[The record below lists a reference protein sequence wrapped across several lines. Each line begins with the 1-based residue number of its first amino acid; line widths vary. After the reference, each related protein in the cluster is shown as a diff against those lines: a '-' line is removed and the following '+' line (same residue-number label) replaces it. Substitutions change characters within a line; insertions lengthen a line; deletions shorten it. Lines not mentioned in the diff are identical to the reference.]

1 MILAIKDGRVITM
14 AGPVLERATV
24 LIENGKIKSVG
35 HATGIPEGAQVI
47 DAAGRVVMPGIMDA
61 HTHIGVHEDG
71 LGWEG
76 ADGNECTDP
85 ATPQVR
91 ALDGI
96 NPEDMAFEDVR
107 AAGITACTSAPG
119 SGNVLGGEG
128 VVIKTFG
135 KTADQ
140 MFVRVWGMKAAF
152 GENPK
157 RVYREQKKMPT
168 TRMGTAAV
176 LRENLVKAQNYL
188 KKLEAGEKDP
198 DKLPE
203 RDLKMEALVR
213 VLRREHPLRAHA
225 HRADDIVTAI
235 RIAEEFGIKVSIEHC
250 TEGHKIAGYLAE
262 KGVPCVVGPSMT
274 GREKVELQNLTF
286 ETAGILARA
295 GVKIALTTDHPVIP
309 LQYLPICAGLA
320 IRSGLDEEDALRA
333 ITINAAEIM
342 GVSDRMGSIEP
353 GKDADVIVL
362 SGSPFELMTT
372 VQYTLINGKV
382 VYEAK

>member
-1 MILAIKDGRVITM
+1 
-14 AGPVLERATV
+14 
-24 LIENGKIKSVG
+24 
-35 HATGIPEGAQVI
+35 
-47 DAAGRVVMPGIMDA
+47 
-61 HTHIGVHEDG
+61 
-71 LGWEG
+71 
-76 ADGNECTDP
+76 
-85 ATPQVR
+85 
-91 ALDGI
+91 
-96 NPEDMAFEDVR
+96 
-107 AAGITACTSAPG
+107 
-119 SGNVLGGEG
+119 
-128 VVIKTFG
+128 
-135 KTADQ
+135 

-168 TRMGTAAV
+168 TRMGTAAI

-188 KKLEAGEKDP
+188 KKLEAGEKDA

-203 RDLKMEALVR
+203 RDLRLEALVR

-235 RIAEEFGIKVSIEHC
+235 RIAEEFDIKVSIEHC
-250 TEGHKIAGYLAE
+250 TEGHKIADYLAA

-274 GREKVELQNLTF
+274 GRGKVELRELTF

-295 GVKIALTTDHPVIP
+295 GVKIALMTDHPVIP

-320 IRSGLDEEDALRA
+320 IRSGLGEEDALRA

-362 SGSPFELMTT
+362 TGSPFELMTN
-372 VQYTLINGKV
+372 VQYTLIDGRV

>member
-1 MILAIKDGRVITM
+1 MLLAIKDGRVLTM
-14 AGPVLERATV
+14 AGPVLDRATV
-24 LIENGKIKSVG
+24 LIEDGKVKAVG
-35 HATGIPEGAQVI
+35 PNVGVPEGAQVI
-47 DAAGRVVMPGIMDA
+47 EAAGKVVMPGMMDA

-119 SGNVLGGEG
+119 SGNVIGGEG
-128 VVIKTFG
+128 AVIKTYG
-135 KTADQ
+135 KTADE

-168 TRMGTAAV
+168 TRMGTAAI

-188 KKLEAGEKDP
+188 KKLEAGEKDL
-198 DKLPE
+198 DKMPE

-235 RIAEEFGIKVSIEHC
+235 RIAEEFGIKVSIEHA
-250 TEGHKIAGYLAE
+250 TEGHKIADYLAE
-262 KGVPCVVGPSMT
+262 KGVPCCVGPSMT

-286 ETAGILARA
+286 ETAGVLARA
-295 GVKIALTTDHPVIP
+295 GVKIALITDHPVIP
-309 LQYLPICAGLA
+309 LQYLPVCAGLA
-320 IRSGLDEEDALRA
+320 IRSGLEENDALKA

-342 GVSDRMGSIEP
+342 GIDDRMGSIEP
-353 GKDADVIVL
+353 GKDADIIVL
-362 SGSPFELMTT
+362 TGSPFELMTT
-372 VQYTLINGKV
+372 VKYTLINGKV